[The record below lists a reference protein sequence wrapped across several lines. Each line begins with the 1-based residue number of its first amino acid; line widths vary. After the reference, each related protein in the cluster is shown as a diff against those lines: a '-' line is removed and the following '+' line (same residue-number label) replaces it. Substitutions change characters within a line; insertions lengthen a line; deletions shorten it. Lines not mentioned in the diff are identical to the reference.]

1 MLEPFQIV
9 AIGGGGGATQVL
21 KAAQPFAAHLTAV
34 IAVTDTGRS
43 TGLARAIGGIPAP
56 GDLRATLAAFASD
69 PLMAQLLQQRFSG
82 AGLPQLE
89 GMAFGN
95 LLIAALTQVTG
106 DFAAAIA
113 QVARMVGS
121 AADVLPV
128 ASIDTQLCAELADGA
143 IVIGELTV
151 RGLDKAPIKRL
162 FLRDTAAAHPPALA
176 AIRAA
181 DLVVLGP
188 GSLFTTLLASL
199 LFDGMA
205 EALGAA
211 RGKVVYICN
220 TTTQPG
226 QTDGYRALDHVR
238 RVTEALGPG
247 VLDVVLLNT
256 GSPSPAALARYAAEG
271 VRLLLPDAAEI
282 AAIAALGVQPIM
294 RDLAEQA
301 DEQRVLWNKQ
311 DSVRHD
317 PMKLS
322 AALKELV
329 LSGALLGQG
338 RSLPVQGAIRDD

>member
-1 MLEPFQIV
+1 MSHSFHIV

-21 KAAQPFAAHLTAV
+21 KAAQPFADRLTAI

-43 TGLARAIGGIPAP
+43 TGLARAIGAIPAP
-56 GDLRATLAAFASD
+56 GDLRATIAAFATD

-82 AGLPQLE
+82 AGLPELE

-95 LLIAALTQVTG
+95 LLIAALAQVTG
-106 DFAAAIA
+106 DFAAAVA
-113 QVARMVGS
+113 QVERMVGC

-128 ASIDTQLCAELADGA
+128 AVIDTQLCAELAGGA
-143 IVIGELTV
+143 NVVGELAV
-151 RGLDKAPIKRL
+151 RGLDKPPIKRL
-162 FLRDTAAAHPPALA
+162 FLSEPARAHPPALA
-176 AIRAA
+176 AIRDA

-199 LFDGMA
+199 LFGGLAD
-205 EALGAA
+205 ALQAA

-226 QTDGYRALDHVR
+226 QTDGYSALDHVR
-238 RVTEALGPG
+238 RMAEAVGSG
-247 VLDVVLLNT
+247 VLDAVLLNGGRT
-256 GSPSPAALARYAAEG
+256 SPAALARYAADG
-271 VRLLLPDAAEI
+271 VLLLQPDAAEI
-282 AAIAALGVQPIM
+282 AAIAALGIQPIV

-301 DEQRVLWNKQ
+301 DPQRVLWNKQ

-317 PMKLS
+317 PTKLS

-329 LSGALLGQG
+329 TS
-338 RSLPVQGAIRDD
+338 

>member
-1 MLEPFQIV
+1 MDQLFHIV

-21 KAAQPFAAHLTAV
+21 KAAQPFADHLTAV

-56 GDLRATLAAFASD
+56 GDLRATLAAFATD
-69 PLMAQLLQQRFSG
+69 PLMGRLLQQRFSG
-82 AGLPQLE
+82 AGVPQLE

-95 LLIAALTQVTG
+95 LLIAALAQATG

-113 QVARMVGS
+113 HVERMVGS

-128 ASIDTQLCAELADGA
+128 AVIDTQLCAELADGT
-143 IVIGELTV
+143 IVVGELAV
-151 RGLDKAPIKRL
+151 RGLDKPPIKRL
-162 FLRDTAAAHPPALA
+162 FLSDQAAAHPPALA
-176 AIRAA
+176 AIQDA

-199 LFDGMA
+199 LFGGIA
-205 EALGAA
+205 EALRAA

-238 RVTEALGPG
+238 RVTEAIGPG
-247 VLDVVLLNT
+247 VLDAVLLNT
-256 GSPSPAALARYAAEG
+256 GRPSPAALARHAADG
-271 VRLLLPDAAEI
+271 VLLLEPDAAEI
-282 AAIAALGVQPIM
+282 AAIAALGVQPIT
-294 RDLAEQA
+294 RDVAEHT
-301 DEQRVLWNKQ
+301 DEQRALWNKQ

-317 PMKLS
+317 PTKLS

-329 LSGALLGQG
+329 TS
-338 RSLPVQGAIRDD
+338 

>member
-1 MLEPFQIV
+1 MSNPFHIV

-21 KAAQPFAAHLTAV
+21 KAAQPFANHLTAI

-56 GDLRATLAAFASD
+56 GDLRATLAAFATD
-69 PLMAQLLQQRFSG
+69 PLMARLLQQRFSG

-113 QVARMVGS
+113 QAGRLVGC

-128 ASIDTQLCAELADGA
+128 AVIDTQLCAALADGT
-143 IVIGELTV
+143 VVVGELAV
-151 RGLDKAPIKRL
+151 RGLDKPPIERL
-162 FLRDTAAAHPPALA
+162 FLSDQAEAHPPALA
-176 AIRAA
+176 AIRSA

-199 LFDGMA
+199 LFGGMA
-205 EALGAA
+205 EALQAA

-238 RVTEALGPG
+238 RVTEALGFG
-247 VLDVVLLNT
+247 ALDAVLLNS
-256 GSPSPAALARYAAEG
+256 GSPSPAALARYATDG
-271 VRLLLPDAAEI
+271 VLLLQPDAAEL
-282 AAIAALGVQPIM
+282 AAIAGLGVQPIAC
-294 RDLAEQA
+294 DLAEQD

-317 PMKLS
+317 PTKLS

-329 LSGALLGQG
+329 IS
-338 RSLPVQGAIRDD
+338 

>member
-1 MLEPFQIV
+1 MSNSFHIV

-21 KAAQPFAAHLTAV
+21 KAAQPFADHLTAV

-56 GDLRATLAAFASD
+56 GDLRATLAAFATD

-82 AGLPQLE
+82 AGVPQLE

-95 LLIAALTQVTG
+95 LLIAALAQVTG
-106 DFAAAIA
+106 DFAAAVA
-113 QVARMVGS
+113 QAAHMVGCV
-121 AADVLPV
+121 ADVLPV
-128 ASIDTQLCAELADGA
+128 AAIDTQLCATLTDGA
-143 IVIGELTV
+143 IVVGELAV
-151 RGLDKAPIKRL
+151 RGLDKPPIERL
-162 FLRDTAAAHPPALA
+162 FLRDQAPAHPPALA

-199 LFDGMA
+199 LFGGVA
-205 EALGAA
+205 QALQAS

-226 QTDGYRALDHVR
+226 QTDGYRALDHVQ
-238 RVTEALGPG
+238 RVVEALGAG
-247 VLDVVLLNT
+247 VLDAVLLNS
-256 GSPSPAALARYAAEG
+256 GQPSPAALARYAADG
-271 VRLLLPDAAEI
+271 VLLLLPDAAEI
-282 AAIAALGVQPIM
+282 AAIAALGVQPIV

-301 DEQRVLWNKQ
+301 DEQRILWNKQ

-329 LSGALLGQG
+329 IS
-338 RSLPVQGAIRDD
+338 